1 MIQISYISNLANLR
15 GSSAFLTPS
24 TKIVRSSLGFGKDR
38 ICTLSMMTRGNDSFP
53 HSGTLV
59 GLIHLFG
66 DYTGGIPRKCGVRCL
81 TAKKSRTI
89 SVARPECESSLVIFS
104 GCVNLGPSSWLLSSV
119 RHASLSAKDRG
130 ANFTQIRCNSSD
142 SDSERSS
149 VGEYNPT
156 GPNLPLGVRN
166 QALLMQRSLLSERNT
181 IGDIV
186 EELTSP
192 VEETRED
199 LERLRSNPVF
209 AHLNNQLLPS
219 IRQFIGETRQ
229 QVPELDQ
236 GVAAELTIASTR
248 VQQHIINLQDRLPY
262 TKIVLLERVD
272 PINRE
277 ICSFY
282 ELYNQLFGLDSPEE
296 PESSDPED
304 TDSTDTDSSDMGN
317 MENDD

>member
-1 MIQISYISNLANLR
+1 MVQISYISRTTLR

-24 TKIVRSSLGFGKDR
+24 TSIVRSYLGLGKDC
-38 ICTLSMMTRGNDSFP
+38 ICTLSMTTRDNDSFP

-66 DYTGGIPRKCGVRCL
+66 DYTGGLHRECGVRCL
-81 TAKKSRTI
+81 TAKRSRTI
-89 SVARPECESSLVIFS
+89 SAARPECESSLVIFS
-104 GCVNLGPSSWLLSSV
+104 ATSSWLLSSV

-130 ANFTQIRCNSSD
+130 ANFTQVRCNS

-186 EELTSP
+186 EELNSS

-219 IRQFIGETRQ
+219 IRQFIAETRQ

-248 VQQHIINLQDRLPY
+248 VQQHIINLQDRLRLPH

-277 ICSFY
+277 ICSFCD
-282 ELYNQLFGLDSPEE
+282 LYNQLFGLYSPEE

-317 MENDD
+317 MEND